1 VKFNFL
7 KISIAVF
14 PFVLAAVF
22 FISGCKSD
30 KIIDE
35 EKFIMLYTD
44 LVIAQDTSNADY
56 NMMIKIRSQVLDRYK
71 VTDEQYKFT
80 IDYYNENPDRWQVF
94 FEKVTAYVDNLKLEA
109 AKKP

>member
-1 VKFNFL
+1 MKFNFL

-30 KIIDE
+30 EIIDE

>member
-1 VKFNFL
+1 MKFNFL
-7 KISIAVF
+7 KISIVMF
-14 PFVLAAVF
+14 PFLLATIF
-22 FISGCKSD
+22 FVSGCQSD

-35 EKFIMLYTD
+35 EKFIKLYTD
-44 LVIAQDTSNADY
+44 LVIAQDTSSADY

-71 VTDEQYKFT
+71 VTDEQYQFT
-80 IDYYNENPDRWQVF
+80 IDYYNENPERWQVF